1 MAPSVGSLALTA
13 ARAIV
18 RWRWI
23 VAAVWIVGAVL
34 AYVFAS
40 GLSTLPSANVDFLI
54 PTHAKAITVEKESL
68 ERFHIPLLAQIAVVQ
83 RDAAGLSEVQQART
97 AQTALAL
104 DQKRLPGFPEKAL
117 AFPLVNTRKVFPRA
131 REHSTTAITYLFFSQ
146 QLDAPRQRGFG
157 VRYARL
163 LAAPDTPA
171 WLTGSIPGQLEQ
183 SQAVKNA
190 LPRVEYATLAVI
202 VVILGL
208 YFRGL
213 LAPLVTL
220 GSAAISYVLAQRAVG
235 LYSTETGSAVPHE
248 IQPLL
253 IVLLLGVVTDYSVFF
268 LSGMRARLAEGED
281 RLEAATVTTRR
292 FLPIIATAG
301 LLVSAG
307 VATLRVATLAFL
319 QVLGPAMAITVFVGA
334 VVAMTFVP
342 AVMSILGHA
351 IFWPGLPRAGGGP
364 PAVSRIQA
372 RVLRLVAN
380 RRASALAALG
390 VAVALGVA
398 ATGLI
403 RSELEVTPI
412 GPLTSGAP
420 AKRAAKDAGRGFAP
434 GIVGPTEILL
444 VRSRP
449 MPTRSLARFGRLL
462 GNERGVAGVL
472 GPGLVPE
479 ATSSHVMRT
488 RRGTAARVLV
498 VLEDTPFG
506 PAAITSL
513 KRVARSVP
521 PLLARADLAGTTA
534 GYAGATAIAQDT
546 VDDIQHDLL
555 YVLLAAFL
563 VNVVLLMVFL
573 RSLVAPLYLVG
584 ASALALAATIGLTT
598 FVFQGVLDY
607 SSLTYYVPIAVAV
620 LLISFGSDYNVFVVG
635 RIYQERRDRP
645 LREAIE
651 VAMPSASRA
660 VTVAGVT
667 LACSFATLALIPLS
681 SFREFA
687 FAMFVGVLLDTF
699 VVRSLLIPALI
710 STVGDRSWW
719 PGVPGAQSAGREHGV
734 Y

>member
-1 MAPSVGSLALTA
+1 MAPSEGSLALTA

-23 VAAVWIVGAVL
+23 VAAVWIAGAIV

-97 AQTALAL
+97 AQTAVAL
-104 DQKRLPGFPEKAL
+104 DQRRLPGFPTKAL
-117 AFPLVNTRKVFPRA
+117 AFPLVNTRRVFPRA

-146 QLDAPRQRGFG
+146 KLDAPRQRGFG

-171 WLTGSIPGQLEQ
+171 RLTGSIPGQLEQ

-208 YFRGL
+208 YFRGV

-281 RLEAATVTTRR
+281 RLAAATVTTRR

-342 AVMSILGHA
+342 AVMAILGRA
-351 IFWPGLPRAGGGP
+351 IFWPGLRGAGP

-390 VAVALGVA
+390 VAIALGVA

-420 AKRAAKDAGRGFAP
+420 AKRAAKNASRGFAP
-434 GIVGPTEILL
+434 GIIGPTEILL
-444 VRSRP
+444 LRSRP

-506 PAAITSL
+506 PAAIASL

-521 PLLARADLAGTTA
+521 PLLARANLDGTTA

-563 VNVVLLMVFL
+563 VNVVLLMIFL

-635 RIYQERRDRP
+635 RIYQERRERP
-645 LREAIE
+645 LTEAIE

-699 VVRSLLIPALI
+699 VVRSVLIPALI

-719 PGVPGAQSAGREHGV
+719 PGMPGPQGAGREHGV